1 MQPRLTGAHALSLQT
16 QSLQA
21 LMPVRSEQRGPARA
35 HLLLVPC
42 PLCPPVPEPWAVPA
56 APPRSV
62 LPGFALVGSSLG
74 MLRGEPCSILV

>member
-35 HLLLVPC
+35 HLLLLPF
-42 PLCPPVPEPWAVPA
+42 PPVPEPWAVPA

>member
-21 LMPVRSEQRGPARA
+21 LMPVGSEQRGPARA
-35 HLLLVPC
+35 RLLLLP
-42 PLCPPVPEPWAVPA
+42 CPPVLEPWAVPA

-62 LPGFALVGSSLG
+62 PPGFALVGSSLG